1 MGRHV
6 TFIHA
11 ADLHLGA
18 PFRGLRDLSEVWAQ
32 RLRTALVEAF
42 DRLIEQA
49 IERRVDFVVIAGDV
63 FDTSRSSYGDYLHF
77 FDGLSALGRAGIPV
91 YLCTGNHDP
100 YTSWQKDF
108 ADLPPNATMFAADR
122 PSFAVF
128 KRDGR
133 PLCLLGGRSYYN
145 QTWPADCNIAEGIS
159 RSQAEVFTDEQAPFM
174 VGVIHTGLDLDPVK
188 APVSPQYLMAADVDY
203 WACGHIHSRYAYPSF
218 DDPRIVFSGCIQ
230 GRDIKETGPQ
240 GCYLVELSEGAPN
253 RIEEIPTASVVWEQV
268 RVEVGEC
275 ATIADVEERV
285 MRALYRANGA
295 AQCDDMVARVTL
307 AGKTPLHEALQRF
320 DVLRDL
326 RARLNDALPS
336 FFCDAL
342 VDATRA
348 PRDRDKLAAEGLFPS
363 VVLSRARVDADSAA
377 LAYVQEEFL
386 SRGLALP
393 SILKRELPELS
404 ADAESLVLDLLE
416 GEAGL

>member
-18 PFRGLRDLSEVWAQ
+18 PFRGLRNLSEAWAE
-32 RLRTALVEAF
+32 RLCTAIVEAF

-77 FDGLSALGRAGIPV
+77 FDGLAALGRAGIPV

-122 PSFAVF
+122 PSFAAF
-128 KRDGR
+128 EREGR
-133 PLCLLGGRSYYN
+133 PLCLLGGRSYYH

-159 RSQAEVFTDEQAPFM
+159 RPQAELFTGVQAPFM

-203 WACGHIHSRYAYPSF
+203 WACGHIHSRYAYPSL

-230 GRDIKETGPQ
+230 GRDIKETGPR
-240 GCYLVELSEGAPN
+240 GCYLVELSEDAPN

-268 RVEVGEC
+268 SVEVGEC
-275 ATIADVEERV
+275 ATVADVEKRV
-285 MRALYRANGA
+285 VRALYRANGA

-307 AGKTPLHEALQRF
+307 SGETALHEVLRRP

-342 VDATRA
+342 VDATRT
-348 PRDRDKLAAEGLFPS
+348 PRDRDKLVAEGLFPA
-363 VVLSRARVDADSAA
+363 VVLRASRSSEDPAD
-377 LAYVQEEFL
+377 LAYLQEEFL
-386 SRGLALP
+386 ARGLAFP
-393 SILKRELPELS
+393 SALEKALPELS
-404 ADAESLVLDLLE
+404 AEAESLVLDLLE